1 MKRPEEP
8 TVGAPTLRR
17 TALALC
23 AGLFL
28 LASCGGDASETDP
41 AVAAD
46 ETTSDQ
52 PTGDDTAAEAG
63 VARSDDASAA
73 GIRLVSA
80 SEGAAIQENPPA
92 DLVILDV
99 RTPEEFDA
107 GHLDGAIMLDFYE
120 PDFAD
125 RLAELDP
132 DVPYLLYCRSGNRSG
147 QTAAI
152 LKDLGFSD
160 VADVDGGVVAW
171 ADAGLPLT
179 AP

>member
-1 MKRPEEP
+1 MTLTRTLDAGP
-8 TVGAPTLRR
+8 TTVRKAAIGF
-17 TALALC
+17 C

-28 LASCGGDASETDP
+28 LASCGGDSSD
-41 AVAAD
+41 
-46 ETTSDQ
+46 TTA
-52 PTGDDTAAEAG
+52 T
-63 VARSDDASAA
+63 DDAATTEDATAEQTDAVESAA
-73 GIRLVSA
+73 GGIRLVSA
-80 SEGAAIQENPPA
+80 TEGAAIQESPPE

-147 QTAAI
+147 QTAEI
-152 LKDLGFSD
+152 LRDLGFSD

-179 AP
+179 TP